1 MIAATNL
8 SKRFG
13 PVSAIEGLSFEIPR
27 GSVCGFLGPNGSGK
41 TTTLRILAGLLRPDE
56 GRLRIGGIDAIED
69 SLAAR
74 RLVGYLPDGAPGYA
88 EMRVEESLRFRFRI
102 SGAAGPMTPA
112 IERVIEQCRLGEV
125 RRRLVGR
132 LSRGF
137 RQRVGLAGALLS
149 QPPVLLLDEPTEGLD
164 PLQVLQFRELLR
176 EFAAERTV
184 LLSSHLLPEVE
195 AVCDSVIL
203 ILEGR
208 LVAAGPLASLRDGAE
223 TATIRLE
230 LAPTDPAAAE
240 TALAGLAAVRRLQIA
255 RDGEGGPLRIA
266 AVVEASQADAAAET
280 LAERLA
286 AAGLRLRRLESR
298 RPSLEELFLQFA
310 RRSARV
316 DAESS
321 A

>member
-8 SKRFG
+8 CKRFG
-13 PVSAIEGLSFEIPR
+13 PVLAIEGLSFEIPR

-41 TTTLRILAGLLRPDE
+41 TTTLRILAGLLRPDR
-56 GRLRIGGIDAIED
+56 GDLRLGGVDAIAD
-69 SLAAR
+69 SLGAR

-164 PLQVLQFRELLR
+164 PLQVQQFRDLLR

-184 LLSSHLLPEVE
+184 LLSSHLLAEVE
-195 AVCDSVIL
+195 AICDRVIL
-203 ILEGR
+203 ILGGR
-208 LVAAGPLASLRDGAE
+208 LVAAGPLASLRGE
-223 TATIRLE
+223 STTATIRIE
-230 LAPTDPAAAE
+230 LAPADPRGAE
-240 TALAGLAAVRRLQIA
+240 SALAGIAAVRHLQIA
-255 RDGEGGPLRIA
+255 RSGADGPLRIA
-266 AVVEASQADAAAET
+266 AEVEASHADAAAET
-280 LAERLA
+280 LAAALA
-286 AAGLRLRRLESR
+286 QAGLRLRRLESQ
-298 RPSLEELFLQFA
+298 RPSLEEIFLRHA
-310 RRSARV
+310 RHAAGGSA
-316 DAESS
+316 
-321 A
+321 